1 MVTLTSLQVK
11 VDVAVKRLLQ
21 LKAEYKELTGEDLAG
36 GGGKRGKKGGS
47 KPPPAQPATKPATQ
61 PAQPAQPAAAPGAE
75 DLKGR
80 IDAQGVK
87 VRGLKEGGATKV
99 RRNFFHKLVEKFVAN
114 ICKRYVYCIYFL

>member
-1 MVTLTSLQVK
+1 MVTLTSLQAE

-47 KPPPAQPATKPATQ
+47 KPSPAQPATQ
-61 PAQPAQPAAAPGAE
+61 PAPPAQPAAAPGAE

-99 RRNFFHKLVEKFVAN
+99 RRNWPVSS
-114 ICKRYVYCIYFL
+114 